1 MVICCF
7 FLSAYSNP
15 LFPRIL
21 STSGGQV
28 TSMRVFCRVISARG
42 RAQNAPFPQKSTDI
56 SK

>member
-7 FLSAYSNP
+7 FPCIYSNP
-15 LFPRIL
+15 LFPRVL

-28 TSMRVFCRVISARG
+28 TSMRDFCRVISARG